1 MKKNGENVATN
12 EEGEAGATT
21 TFMEQVPKC
30 IHKDF
35 HHHSSVSSADN
46 YFFFTSRRKNKVS
59 ITVIES
65 KMSLSLK

>member
-46 YFFFTSRRKNKVS
+46 YFFLPPDEKIKYP
-59 ITVIES
+59 
-65 KMSLSLK
+65 